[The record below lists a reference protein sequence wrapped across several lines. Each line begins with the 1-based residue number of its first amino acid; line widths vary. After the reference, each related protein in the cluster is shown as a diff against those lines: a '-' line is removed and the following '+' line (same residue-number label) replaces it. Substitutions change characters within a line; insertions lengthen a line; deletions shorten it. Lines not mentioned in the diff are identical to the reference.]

1 MRRQRRI
8 DCAIATATPL
18 SGGDSLR
25 CDVLC
30 VCVCT
35 SSDGYGDGGRVG
47 SVLLLLPCHTVTRGI
62 RTARV
67 RDWRFSAVPKPGKIS
82 ILERVCVCV
91 SDSVIEREEK
101 KRVCR
106 ADFPFGS
113 WCETGQKQQR
123 RRQCRVFPATNL
135 CGNLSPANWT
145 FDLAAVL
152 GRT

>member
-1 MRRQRRI
+1 MRRRRI

-18 SGGDSLR
+18 SDGDSLR

-30 VCVCT
+30 VCVLYET
-35 SSDGYGDGGRVG
+35 DGDGGRVG

-91 SDSVIEREEK
+91 SDSIIEREEK
-101 KRVCR
+101 RLSSRFSVRGVKLGKNSSDGSVEFFLRQTCAETCR
-106 ADFPFGS
+106 QLIG
-113 WCETGQKQQR
+113 
-123 RRQCRVFPATNL
+123 
-135 CGNLSPANWT
+135 LSTWQPCWAE
-145 FDLAAVL
+145 LVL
-152 GRT
+152 TIRP